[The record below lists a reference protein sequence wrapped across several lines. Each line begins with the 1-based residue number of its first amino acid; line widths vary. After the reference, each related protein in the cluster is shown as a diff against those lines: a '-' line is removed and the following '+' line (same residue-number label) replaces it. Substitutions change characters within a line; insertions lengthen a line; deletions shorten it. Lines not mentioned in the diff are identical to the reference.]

1 MYHIFCIHSSVE
13 GHLGSFQLLAVINK
27 AAMNIVDNASLLHD
41 GSSSGYILKIGIV
54 GSSYVSNFLR
64 KHQIDFQN
72 VRPIF
77 LMNIDK
83 KVLIKMLVNQI
94 QEHIKDIIQ
103 QNQRYRDGSIYE
115 NPSK

>member
-1 MYHIFCIHSSVE
+1 
-13 GHLGSFQLLAVINK
+13 
-27 AAMNIVDNASLLHD
+27 
-41 GSSSGYILKIGIV
+41 
-54 GSSYVSNFLR
+54 
-64 KHQIDFQN
+64 
-72 VRPIF
+72 
-77 LMNIDK
+77 MNIDK